1 MATITPKE
9 LANRLE
15 TDAKTVRK
23 FLRSDA
29 SGVSADAPGKGGRW
43 SIDSANVR
51 SMRKAFGKW
60 NADRLAAIAAART
73 ARAEAARDAAEAA
86 EGDEDEVELTDEG

>member
-1 MATITPKE
+1 MTAITPKE
-9 LANRLE
+9 LAKRLE

-29 SGVSADAPGKGGRW
+29 SGVAADAPGKGGRW
-43 SIDSANVR
+43 SIDSSNVR

-60 NADRLAAIAAART
+60 NADRLAAIADAKAK
-73 ARAEAARDAAEAA
+73 AAEDARNAA
-86 EGDEDEVELTDEG
+86 ATTEDDEDEVELTED